1 MKFNYENFKQ
11 KLNNYNFFNKNP
23 HCGVAVSGGPDSILL
38 SIFLKKWTIEV
49 NGKLTAII
57 INHNIRKN
65 SNKEAITVRNYL
77 KKININSK
85 IISLTHLKGK
95 SISMNYLRERRYKAM
110 TNFCK
115 KNNIMHLFLG
125 HHLDDNI
132 ETYINRRISG
142 SNIEGLKGI
151 NEFFVSNKILLI
163 RPLLKFRKKQIYKHL
178 IDNNINYIE
187 DPTNTNNDY
196 TRSIIRKS
204 IKDNKKFILFNNE
217 FNKMTKIIPMYNYSI
232 MKILIQSTI
241 KVNLNNIILNYNTL
255 KIYDDLLIERVISSV
270 YGFFFGYK
278 TSVRSKK
285 IQLILQD
292 IRFNELRDHNLKSL
306 IIRRNKNL
314 LIFSPK
320 RS

>member
-1 MKFNYENFKQ
+1 
-11 KLNNYNFFNKNP
+11 
-23 HCGVAVSGGPDSILL
+23 
-38 SIFLKKWTIEV
+38 
-49 NGKLTAII
+49 
-57 INHNIRKN
+57 
-65 SNKEAITVRNYL
+65 TVRNYL

-255 KIYDDLLIERVISSV
+255 KIYDDLLIER
-270 YGFFFGYK
+270 
-278 TSVRSKK
+278 
-285 IQLILQD
+285 
-292 IRFNELRDHNLKSL
+292 
-306 IIRRNKNL
+306 
-314 LIFSPK
+314 
-320 RS
+320 